1 MGFMK
6 KFADFFVLL
15 AGILW
20 GLVGP
25 FVTNLNRLG
34 ISSLHISA
42 LRWIFSAIFMFLI
55 VLIFD
60 RKLVKIHIKDIWV
73 FACTGIL
80 CIFVSS
86 TLYFA
91 TIPLATVAVAN
102 ILMYTSPV
110 WIMIFSIIF
119 FNEKV
124 TFKKMVVLLLAFCGC
139 VLVTGVLSSEGFSI
153 TPLGLVLGLASGLFY
168 GLYSIFG
175 KLALKKYD
183 SITVT
188 LYTAVFAGIAALF
201 MPNLSQTLLVVFGN
215 REAVLNLAA
224 IIFICTIAT
233 YTLYTLGLKLSS
245 ATRASIFACV
255 EPVTS
260 AIVGT
265 LVLMQPFSVFQLA
278 GIVFVLAAGVI
289 LQIKK

>member
-1 MGFMK
+1 MK
-6 KFADFFVLL
+6 KFADLFVLF

-34 ISSLHISA
+34 VSSLHISA
-42 LRWIFSAIFMFLI
+42 LRWIFSAVFMFFI

-60 RKLVKIHIKDIWV
+60 RKLVKIHIKDIWM
-73 FACTGIL
+73 FACTGVL

-124 TFKKMVVLLLAFCGC
+124 TLKKTAALLLAFCGC
-139 VLVTGVLSSEGFSI
+139 AFVTGVLEPGGFSI

-175 KLALKKYD
+175 KLALKNYD

-188 LYTAVFAGIAALF
+188 LYTAVFAGVAALF
-201 MPNLSQTLLVVFGN
+201 MPNLGQTLPIVFGN
-215 REAVLNLAA
+215 REAVLNLSA

-245 ATRASIFACV
+245 ATRASIFACA

-265 LVLMQPFSVFQLA
+265 LVLMQPFSAFQFA
-278 GIVFVLAAGVI
+278 GIVFVLVSGVI

>member
-1 MGFMK
+1 
-6 KFADFFVLL
+6 
-15 AGILW
+15 
-20 GLVGP
+20 
-25 FVTNLNRLG
+25 
-34 ISSLHISA
+34 
-42 LRWIFSAIFMFLI
+42 
-55 VLIFD
+55 
-60 RKLVKIHIKDIWV
+60 
-73 FACTGIL
+73 
-80 CIFVSS
+80 
-86 TLYFA
+86 
-91 TIPLATVAVAN
+91 
-102 ILMYTSPV
+102 
-110 WIMIFSIIF
+110 MIFSIIF

-124 TFKKMVVLLLAFCGC
+124 TFKKMAVLLLAFCGC

-201 MPNLSQTLLVVFGN
+201 MPNLSQTLPVVFGN

>member
-1 MGFMK
+1 MK
-6 KFADFFVLL
+6 KFADIFVLL
-15 AGILW
+15 AGVLW

-25 FVTNLNRLG
+25 FVTNLNVLG

-42 LRWIFSAIFMFLI
+42 LRWIFSAVFMFII

-60 RKLVKIHIKDIWV
+60 RKLVKIHIKDIWLFV
-73 FACTGIL
+73 CTGII
-80 CIFVSS
+80 CIFLSS

-119 FNEKV
+119 FAEKL
-124 TFKKMVVLLLAFCGC
+124 TLKKIIVLLLAFLGC
-139 VLVTGVLSSEGFSI
+139 ILVTGALDPGGFSI
-153 TPLGLVLGLASGLFY
+153 TPLGLVTGLASGLFY

-188 LYTAVFAGIAALF
+188 LYTAVFAGLAALF
-201 MPNLSQTLLVVFGN
+201 MPGLCDTLPLITQS
-215 REAVLNLAA
+215 REIALNLAA
-224 IIFICTIAT
+224 IIFVCTIAT

-260 AIVGT
+260 AVVGT
-265 LVLMQPFSVFQLA
+265 LVLQQPFSAFQFV
-278 GIVFVLAAGVI
+278 GIIFVLAAGI
-289 LQIKK
+289 LLQKNN